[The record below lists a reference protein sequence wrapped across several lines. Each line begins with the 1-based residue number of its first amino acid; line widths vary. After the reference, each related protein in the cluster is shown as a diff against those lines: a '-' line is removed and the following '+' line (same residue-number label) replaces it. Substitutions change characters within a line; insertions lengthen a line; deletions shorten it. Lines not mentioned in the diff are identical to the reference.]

1 MVLKVLTGSDTE
13 MLMVKFTEVF
23 TAEPWF
29 DDWSNTDQLKAYIAD
44 LTMQSNSLTL
54 GYMDGDE
61 LTAAAMGRIKHWYTG
76 TEYCVDEFFVTKK
89 YQNRG
94 VGSAFLKEIRKY
106 LSCNGITHIFL
117 QTDRTVPAYGFYL
130 KNGFEEMEDIVSFA
144 IETESGDEQ

>member
-1 MVLKVLTGSDTE
+1 MELKVLAGSDTE
-13 MLMVKFTEVF
+13 MLTVKFTEVF

-29 DDWSNTDQLKAYIAD
+29 DDWSDTDQLKAYIAD
-44 LTMQSNSLTL
+44 LTMQPNSLTL

-89 YQNRG
+89 YQSRG
-94 VGSAFLKEIRKY
+94 VGSAFLKEIRMH
-106 LSCNGITHIFL
+106 LSSNGITHIFL